1 MLINWQGGRF
11 AAGTGTIRPTL
22 PVATF
27 RANLGNP
34 LMTEIR
40 KDSSTGGISV
50 RQQQCRSEWRQLCET
65 LEAAQGDELCRTCR
79 DKYQFI
85 KTYRV
90 YGRDLERFVI
100 ALKKSATVGQYQF
113 FCDRGV
119 PRDVLTP
126 TFVEWLLEDWKS
138 VIDAKR
144 RHVAEVYRFKFNEN
158 IDTCIVTGEDSAR
171 LSGAESMHTND
182 ALHHL
187 TGMAQPAISFRD
199 VESLRAEIQ
208 DLRDKF
214 DQLSGSLQAE
224 MANLKQRLDDVAG

>member
-1 MLINWQGGRF
+1 
-11 AAGTGTIRPTL
+11 
-22 PVATF
+22 
-27 RANLGNP
+27 
-34 LMTEIR
+34 MTDKPEH
-40 KDSSTGGISV
+40 SSTGGISA
-50 RQQQCRSEWRQLCET
+50 RQQQCRAEWRQLCET

-90 YGRDLERFVI
+90 YGRDFERFAVT
-100 ALKKSATVGQYQF
+100 LKKSAAVGQYQF

-119 PRDVLTP
+119 PRDILTP
-126 TFVEWLLEDWKS
+126 IFVELLLDDWKS
-138 VIDAKR
+138 VIDAKK